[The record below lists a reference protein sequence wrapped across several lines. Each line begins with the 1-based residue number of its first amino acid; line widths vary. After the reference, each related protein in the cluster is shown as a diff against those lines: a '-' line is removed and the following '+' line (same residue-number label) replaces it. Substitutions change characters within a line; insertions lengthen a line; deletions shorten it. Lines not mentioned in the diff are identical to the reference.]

1 MWAHVVVLFEMP
13 LARNRH
19 APRADCG
26 KRPFF
31 PPREPLLL
39 RLFSDDV
46 DAGASAARA
55 SREMSY
61 GGGYGGYGGGGYGS
75 GSGSSG
81 RPRNVGAFAPQ
92 ESFSADPSSGMRRGA
107 YGGGYGQNAG
117 PGPARAPPGVGAFSV
132 QDASRPAY
140 AQQPPGGYQPP
151 GGGGFQPAQRR
162 FGDGGYG
169 GYGAGA
175 PQMGRGAGAGGYG
188 GYAAAP
194 PRAAPAGG
202 GYGGSLEMSGRTF
215 GRADSEVRGGYGGG
229 YGGDPAPTMRAYGG
243 EAAQALRRSDAFE
256 ASADLADASSGGTA
270 FSLANAASAT
280 SASAGQRPRLGAS
293 AFVNPQRELVVP
305 QATHP
310 EGTRPTFSLEKFG
323 ITGDNQ
329 SAHDRASSAG
339 GTRFSSRAGSGANSP
354 GSASP
359 PGAGGAADGGV
370 GGPTRPDGR
379 RLPLYVGAD
388 LPIADA
394 SAPAASPASAAFA
407 QASALAQ
414 RRQAAA
420 AAASAAGS
428 GDVSGY
434 GKSPLANDSATRGPG
449 AGPEKTI
456 GATFSAPRRAAA
468 VDSAT
473 ASSASAIA
481 SRARSF
487 NDPHKKRPLIT
498 SATVQSH
505 FFFGFLFYGTFVL
518 TCLLILIW
526 KGCRLPYPSTGANR
540 WGLDVAYLVAYALVE
555 PARLFLGSVANKA
568 LRANWMYLSLV
579 LAVPVFGLHAYYA
592 WGQTYALKID
602 VFLNVCGMGFVGAQV
617 ALSLFVVGVF
627 PGSGLGVF
635 GSFGSFDSRSNDGLH
650 ARRARLDLT
659 RRGSSG
665 GGFQQSAARRFGGFQ
680 VQ

>member
-1 MWAHVVVLFEMP
+1 
-13 LARNRH
+13 
-19 APRADCG
+19 
-26 KRPFF
+26 
-31 PPREPLLL
+31 
-39 RLFSDDV
+39 
-46 DAGASAARA
+46 
-55 SREMSY
+55 MSY

-75 GSGSSG
+75 GSGSPG

-117 PGPARAPPGVGAFSV
+117 PGGARAPPGVGAFSV

-175 PQMGRGAGAGGYG
+175 PQMGRGANDGGYG

-202 GYGGSLEMSGRTF
+202 GYGGSLEMSGRAF
-215 GRADSEVRGGYGGG
+215 GRADPEVRGGYGGG
-229 YGGDPAPTMRAYGG
+229 YGGDPAPTMSAYGG
-243 EAAQALRRSDAFE
+243 EAAPPPRGGFANSPLAQALRRSDALE
-256 ASADLADASSGGTA
+256 ASAAPDASSGGTA

-280 SASAGQRPRLGAS
+280 SASAGQKPRLGAS

-329 SAHDRASSAG
+329 SAHERASVASS
-339 GTRFSSRAGSGANSP
+339 TRFNSRAGSGANSP

-359 PGAGGAADGGV
+359 PGAGGAKDGGA
-370 GGPTRPDGR
+370 PTRPDGK

-394 SAPAASPASAAFA
+394 SSSIASPASAAFA
-407 QASALAQ
+407 QASSLAQ

-420 AAASAAGS
+420 AAGSAAGS
-428 GDVSGY
+428 GDVSG
-434 GKSPLANDSATRGPG
+434 SANDSTTRGPG
-449 AGPEKTI
+449 PEKTV
-456 GATFSAPRRAAA
+456 GATFSAARRAAA
-468 VDSAT
+468 VDSARENAFSAT
-473 ASSASAIA
+473 AA
-481 SRARSF
+481 RARSF

-505 FFFGFLFYGTFVL
+505 FFFGFLFYGTFLL

-526 KGCRLPYPSTGANR
+526 KGCRLPYPGTGANR
-540 WGLDVAYLVAYALVE
+540 WGLDVAYLVAYAIVE
-555 PARLFLGSVANKA
+555 PFRLSLGSVANKA

-579 LAVPVFGLHAYYA
+579 LSFPVFGLHAYYA

-602 VFLNVCGMGFVGAQV
+602 VFLNVCGMGFVGAQA
-617 ALSLFVVGVF
+617 ALSLFVVGAF
-627 PGSGLGVF
+627 PGSGISLF
-635 GSFGSFDSRSNDGLH
+635 NSFGFSRANDANDGIN
-650 ARRARLDLT
+650 ARRQRLDLT
-659 RRGSSG
+659 RRGSNR
-665 GGFQQSAARRFGGFQ
+665 GGFQQSAARRFGGFVPAQ
-680 VQ
+680 